1 MVFFLKRFDDRV
13 FEDMFTFL
21 PPPRENFFFLYL
33 FREEE
38 TGRSFN
44 VFVDR
49 RGYLAAESFVCEGN
63 SSGNCGVRK
72 EKENTIQVGSECNAN
87 VCGTRYNRTML
98 MS

>member
-1 MVFFLKRFDDRV
+1 LT
-13 FEDMFTFL
+13 EDAL
-21 PPPRENFFFLYL
+21 EL
-33 FREEE
+33 
-38 TGRSFN
+38 
-44 VFVDR
+44 
-49 RGYLAAESFVCEGN
+49 FVCEGN

>member
-1 MVFFLKRFDDRV
+1 
-13 FEDMFTFL
+13 
-21 PPPRENFFFLYL
+21 
-33 FREEE
+33 
-38 TGRSFN
+38 

-63 SSGNCGVRK
+63 SSGNFFGVRK